1 MNLSAPPTSPPH
13 PEPPRKRPTAS
24 IAIGVIGLVAVTVLL
39 IVYWQPL
46 WHFTKQLWERLQ
58 DREAFRSRI
67 ESYGVWAPLV
77 FVVFQIFQVL
87 VSPIPGE
94 LVGAAGGY
102 VFGWFPSL
110 IYSTIGLSIGSWI
123 NFFAARLLGQA
134 LVERFVPPKYL
145 AKISFLMER
154 QGVIASFI
162 FFLIPG
168 FPKDYFCFAL
178 GITPMSWRIFM
189 VVSSVGRIPGTLMLS
204 LQGAAIYHENYWS
217 FLVLGLLSV
226 AFVAPVYFWRERIY
240 QLLYRLEKNRGPLN
254 GNGDK
259 GDSSDEPPKA

>member
-1 MNLSAPPTSPPH
+1 VKQPVSSTSPPV
-13 PEPPRKRPTAS
+13 PTPPPRRRSRGTLIFSLAGLAALAVL
-24 IAIGVIGLVAVTVLL
+24 AII
-39 IVYWQPL
+39 YWQPL
-46 WHFTKQLWERLQ
+46 WHLTQQLWVLLQ
-58 DREAFRSRI
+58 DREAFRARI
-67 ESYGVWAPLV
+67 ESYGVWAPFV

-110 IYSTIGLSIGSWI
+110 VYSTIGLSVGSWI

-134 LVERFVPPKYL
+134 LVERVIPPKYL

-162 FFLIPG
+162 FFIIPG
-168 FPKDYFCFAL
+168 FPKDYLCFAL
-178 GITPMSWRIFM
+178 GLSPMSWRIFM

-204 LQGAAIYHENYWS
+204 LQGSAIYHENYWS
-217 FLVLGLLSV
+217 FLILGLLSL
-226 AFVAPVYFWRERIY
+226 AFIAPVYFWRERIY

-254 GNGDK
+254 GNDE
-259 GDSSDEPPKA
+259 DSSAGRPGA

>member
-1 MNLSAPPTSPPH
+1 MKPSPPITTQA
-13 PEPPRKRPTAS
+13 PSAKPRKKPTGPIVLGA
-24 IAIGVIGLVAVTVLL
+24 AGLAVLVVLL

-46 WHFTKQLWERLQ
+46 WHFTQELWEILQ
-58 DREAFRSRI
+58 DREAFRARI
-67 ESYGVWAPLV
+67 ESYGVWAPLA

-110 IYSTIGLSIGSWI
+110 VYSTIGLSIGSWI

-134 LVERFVPPKYL
+134 LVERFVPAKYL

-162 FFLIPG
+162 FFIIPG

-178 GITPMSWRIFM
+178 GLSPMSWRIFL
-189 VVSSVGRIPGTLMLS
+189 VVSSIGRIPGTLMLS

-217 FLVLGLLSV
+217 FVILGLLSL
-226 AFVAPVYFWRERIY
+226 AFIAPVYFWRERIY
-240 QLLYRLEKNRGPLN
+240 RLLYRLDKNRGPLN
-254 GNGDK
+254 GGDNDE
-259 GDSSDEPPKA
+259 GSSDGPPRA

>member
-1 MNLSAPPTSPPH
+1 MKLPTPATPPPPAD
-13 PEPPRKRPTAS
+13 PPRKRPAGS
-24 IAIGVIGLVAVTVLL
+24 LLWGLAGLVALAVL
-39 IVYWQPL
+39 IIIYWHPL
-46 WHFTKQLWERLQ
+46 WHFTRHLWDILQ
-58 DREAFRSRI
+58 DREAFRARI

-110 IYSTIGLSIGSWI
+110 VYSTIGLSVGSWI

-134 LVERFVPPKYL
+134 LVERFIPPKYL
-145 AKISFLMER
+145 AKVAFLMER

-162 FFLIPG
+162 FFIIPG

-178 GITPMSWRIFM
+178 GLSPMSWRIFM
-189 VVSSVGRIPGTLMLS
+189 VLSSVGRIPGTLMLS

-217 FLVLGLLSV
+217 FVVLGLLSL
-226 AFVAPVYFWRERIY
+226 AFIAPVYFWRERIY

-254 GNGDK
+254 GGK
-259 GDSSDEPPKA
+259 EASDPNDGPPRA

>member
-1 MNLSAPPTSPPH
+1 MKLSAPPTAPSTSDS
-13 PEPPRKRPTAS
+13 PRKRPVAS
-24 IAIGVIGLVAVTVLL
+24 IVLGLAGLVVLAVLL
-39 IVYWQPL
+39 IIYWQPL
-46 WHFTKQLWERLQ
+46 WHFTQQLWNILQ
-58 DREAFRSRI
+58 DREAFRARI

-110 IYSTIGLSIGSWI
+110 VYSTIGLSIGSWI

-134 LVERFVPPKYL
+134 LVERFIPPKYL
-145 AKISFLMER
+145 AKVAFLMER

-162 FFLIPG
+162 FFIIPG

-178 GITPMSWRIFM
+178 GLSPMSWRIFM
-189 VVSSVGRIPGTLMLS
+189 VLSSVGRIPGTLMLS
-204 LQGAAIYHENYWS
+204 LQGSAIYHENYWS
-217 FLVLGLLSV
+217 FVILGLLSL
-226 AFVAPVYFWRERIY
+226 AFIAPVYFWRERIY

-254 GNGDK
+254 GNGDEN
-259 GDSSDEPPKA
+259 GPNDEQPKA

>member
-1 MNLSAPPTSPPH
+1 MNQSAPSTLPQPPA
-13 PEPPRKRPTAS
+13 PPRRRARGTLIFSLAGLAVLTALT
-24 IAIGVIGLVAVTVLL
+24 II
-39 IVYWQPL
+39 YWQPL
-46 WHFTKQLWERLQ
+46 WHLTQQLWVILQ
-58 DREAFRSRI
+58 DREAFRARI

-77 FVVFQIFQVL
+77 FVLFQIFQVL
-87 VSPIPGE
+87 ISPIPGE

-110 IYSTIGLSIGSWI
+110 VYSTIGLSVGSWI

-134 LVERFVPPKYL
+134 LVERVIPPKYL
-145 AKISFLMER
+145 AKIAFLMER

-162 FFLIPG
+162 FFIIPG

-178 GITPMSWRIFM
+178 GLSPMSWRIFM
-189 VVSSVGRIPGTLMLS
+189 VVSSVGRIPGTLLLS

-217 FLVLGLLSV
+217 FVLLGVLSL
-226 AFVAPVYFWRERIY
+226 AFIAPVYFWRERIY

-254 GNGDK
+254 GDK
-259 GDSSDEPPKA
+259 GDSSGGPPEA